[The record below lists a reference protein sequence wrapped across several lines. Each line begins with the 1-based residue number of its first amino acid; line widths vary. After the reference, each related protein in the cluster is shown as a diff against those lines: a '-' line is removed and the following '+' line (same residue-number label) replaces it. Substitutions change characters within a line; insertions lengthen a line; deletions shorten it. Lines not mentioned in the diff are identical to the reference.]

1 MAREFEPAPR
11 TRVITSGLGN
21 TFPKGLTIGYLLSST
36 MEPQNLSRE
45 AEVMPAV
52 DMAGLQDVFI
62 LAARGDKNAP

>member
-1 MAREFEPAPR
+1 
-11 TRVITSGLGN
+11 
-21 TFPKGLTIGYLLSST
+21 

-45 AEVMPAV
+45 AEIMPAV